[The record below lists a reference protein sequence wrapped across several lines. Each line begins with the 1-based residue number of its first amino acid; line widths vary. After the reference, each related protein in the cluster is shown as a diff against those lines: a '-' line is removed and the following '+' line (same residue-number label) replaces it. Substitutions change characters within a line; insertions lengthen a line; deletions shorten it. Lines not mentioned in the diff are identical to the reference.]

1 MDSLIYILQKR
12 IIKFYQKE
20 EADEEKF
27 VALVLKL
34 HHQLK
39 GMEKNKYLDPKSSR
53 SIEELVKFIQ
63 QINPSSFSNP
73 QPSGNLQPLS
83 PPQPAPQ

>member
-1 MDSLIYILQKR
+1 VDSLIYILQKR

-53 SIEELVKFIQ
+53 SIE
-63 QINPSSFSNP
+63 
-73 QPSGNLQPLS
+73 
-83 PPQPAPQ
+83 